1 MVHEEIFLNVL
12 YEGKNDLG
20 IPLEHL
26 KVAWKMRLIQ
36 GSAHLQLWFN

>member
-1 MVHEEIFLNVL
+1 MCIVFIFLISNSMVHKEIFLNVL

-26 KVAWKMRLIQ
+26 KVA
-36 GSAHLQLWFN
+36 